1 MRFIG
6 RWRHLSHDT
15 KEGIVGAL
23 RVGQIWFICAALV
36 VMKEESQYLVFAPN
50 HFLVKEGRWPRWE
63 VQLINM
69 ENMLNNSH

>member
-1 MRFIG
+1 MQGSLYSLWRRLHFIG

-15 KEGIVGAL
+15 KEGMVGAL

-50 HFLVKEGRWPRWE
+50 HFLVKEGE
-63 VQLINM
+63 VAGGRF
-69 ENMLNNSH
+69 S